1 MKPWATT
8 TTGSRSSAKP
18 TQKSKRLSSW
28 APRVLR
34 RSIFTE
40 SFCCNK
46 GAWTKTLR
54 KEPRKA
60 WKRRFSS
67 IRSSRPPSKD
77 CPRLMRG
84 SRNRSEEHT
93 SELQSRSDLVCRL
106 LLEKKKKIEKKTN
119 HKQ

>member
-1 MKPWATT
+1 FNCSSHHRSQLTFFFNAPATPEIYT
-8 TTGSRSSAKP
+8 
-18 TQKSKRLSSW
+18 LSLHDALPIS
-28 APRVLR
+28 
-34 RSIFTE
+34 E

-84 SRNRSEEHT
+84 SRNCRRKRST
-93 SELQSRSDLVCRL
+93 QL
-106 LLEKKKKIEKKTN
+106 LKPFSWTPDSMFTL
-119 HKQ
+119 